1 MCPQRKLQ
9 AVIRKW
15 TFFNEPWFSSCL
27 SVSGC
32 ENTYQGGV
40 VWDLCCVCA
49 CLLSM
54 SLLRALSALPLIA
67 EQEESQTNQAKQGEL
82 AKSRNRF
89 TNLDD
94 GF

>member
-1 MCPQRKLQ
+1 
-9 AVIRKW
+9 
-15 TFFNEPWFSSCL
+15 
-27 SVSGC
+27 
-32 ENTYQGGV
+32 
-40 VWDLCCVCA
+40 
-49 CLLSM
+49 M